1 MKPVQLKPVCLW
13 AVILL
18 TLLSGGRTPSV
29 RAADFFKTES
39 AEKSKPEL
47 FRSDDKV
54 VAKLIPRS
62 KNTSISISFS
72 VSGGYLQEVR
82 AIDLPGPEHYPV
94 DEKNFRSAAFD
105 IRVDAVAPGGV
116 AEIQLESDMFTAS
129 TSLHA
134 MSSAMTTRWPDA
146 SATNS
151 PAAGKVRRLLVAVQ
165 DGGPFDADGTTDGKV
180 ALIGGPWDSFW
191 GYALGTLFIRFF
203 GIFIVLT
210 ILMMG
215 MFFSGFVFRRAD
227 RKARPPIP
235 DSADSQ
241 QEGPVREGNGERGGN
256 TPAGPVVVSEEDVA
270 AIAVAMYRSANW
282 SPAGGIPSEPPHEN
296 DHGDWT
302 TTGRSRIMNE
312 RLAVFRRFNR
322 S

>member
-1 MKPVQLKPVCLW
+1 MKPVQLKFVCLG

-18 TLLSGGRTPSV
+18 TLLSGGRPPSV
-29 RAADFFKTES
+29 RAADVINADST
-39 AEKSKPEL
+39 AQSKPVML
-47 FRSDDKV
+47 RSGDTM

-62 KNTSISISFS
+62 KNTSITISFG
-72 VSGGYLQEVR
+72 VSGGQLQDVR
-82 AIDLPGPEHYPV
+82 PIELPGPEHYPV
-94 DEKNFRSAAFD
+94 DEKNFRCAAFD

-134 MSSAMTTRWPDA
+134 MSSAIATRWPDT

-151 PAAGKVRRLLVAVQ
+151 PATGKVRRLLVAIQ
-165 DGGPFDADGTTDGKV
+165 DGGPFDADGTADGKV

-215 MFFSGFVFRRAD
+215 MFFSGYIFRRAD
-227 RKARPPIP
+227 CKTLSTLP
-235 DSADSQ
+235 DSGDSR
-241 QEGPVREGNGERGGN
+241 QEGPVGDGNGERGGEAS
-256 TPAGPVVVSEEDVA
+256 TGPAVVSDEEVA
-270 AIAVAMYRSANW
+270 AIAVALYESANL
-282 SPAGGIPSEPPHEN
+282 SPTGGFPSATAHEK
-296 DHGDWT
+296 DYGAWAAS
-302 TTGRSRIMNE
+302 GRSRIMNE
-312 RLAVFRRFNR
+312 RLAVFRRFNP